1 MFAWFASHA
10 TQKARENRARAV
22 FSAQAGRL
30 LREVQHRA
38 YTMYL
43 KGGPQQGMR
52 APRKHSGSKVY
63 AYYTHTIRIPIRKLH
78 ICFKI
83 NDFRHVHRR
92 NEISLFSIPFLRVNC
107 PNCFIL
113 NDLWSLRIGMRI
125 VCVWYAYNMRIV
137 CVYLATGMLTGCTH
151 SLLRPAI

>member
-1 MFAWFASHA
+1 MRRRKQERTGHERFSSPRLAGFRGRSSTKHIQCTYMAGLSKECVHPASIPD
-10 TQKARENRARAV
+10 AR
-22 FSAQAGRL
+22 
-30 LREVQHRA
+30 
-38 YTMYL
+38 YTHTIRIL
-43 KGGPQQGMR
+43 
-52 APRKHSGSKVY
+52 Y

-92 NEISLFSIPFLRVNC
+92 NEISLLSILFLRVNC
-107 PNCFIL
+107 PKRFIL